1 MFLGQSREDLPASGR
16 LNETRSGRHTDDA
29 DRINPHGCYLTG
41 LVAVGQTADLEGQPL
56 IDHGGTA
63 VDVLSRIET
72 TLPASRPE
80 KHLGDGWQLMRIG
93 GIPLRVHP
101 SWFIVLVLFTMAFQ
115 QQVAKLPA
123 AEGAV
128 WISWLM
134 GLLTA
139 LLLFVS
145 VLLHELGHSLVALR
159 EGVKVSSITL
169 FLMGGVA
176 RVERE
181 CSTAMGSLR
190 VAAAGPAVSLVLGA
204 VLLFSVHSAEH
215 VSPLLGN
222 LVAQLGGL
230 NLVLALF
237 NLLPGLPLDGGLIL
251 KSLVWQWTGSQ
262 RRGIQVA
269 TASGRFLSL
278 LAVMIGFWILLRG
291 GGFSGLWLVL
301 LGWFGMSASRT
312 QTQTLALQ
320 QVLKRETV
328 GPATSRRFRVVEA
341 DQTLRSLS
349 KLRLGAADNGDP
361 CLPDWVLVCRG
372 GRWIGFI
379 TDQPLKDLPV
389 QQWDRQTIGDHLQ
402 PLDRLPS
409 IQQTSPLW
417 EAVVELEATEQGRL
431 LVLGPAG
438 LPDGT
443 LDRCDLGEA
452 VLKGLSVKLPEA
464 MLTAARRSNT
474 YPFGMPLAQVVNSM
488 QASGLLDDQSAEASS
503 R

>member
-1 MFLGQSREDLPASGR
+1 MFLGQSLKDGPALIR
-16 LNETRSGRHTDDA
+16 LYETRRVRHSDHA
-29 DRINPHGCYLTG
+29 DRIHSHGGDLTG
-41 LVAVGQTADLEGQPL
+41 LIAVGQAADLERQAL
-56 IDHGGTA
+56 IDHGGA
-63 VDVLSRIET
+63 ALDLLSRIEL
-72 TLPASRPE
+72 TLPASPPE
-80 KHLGDGWQLMRIG
+80 NHLGDGWQLMRIG

-123 AEGAV
+123 AAGAD
-128 WISWLM
+128 WISWSM

-190 VAAAGPAVSLVLGA
+190 VAAAGPAVSLILGA

-278 LAVMIGFWILLRG
+278 LAVVIGFWIVLRG
-291 GGFSGLWLVL
+291 GGFAGLWLVL
-301 LGWFGMSASRT
+301 LGWFGMSASRS

-320 QVLKRETV
+320 QVLKRDTV

-349 KLRLGAADNGDP
+349 KLRLGAVDSDDP
-361 CLPDWVLVCRG
+361 MVPDWVLVCRG

-389 QQWDRQTIGDHLQ
+389 QQWDRQTIADHLQ
-402 PLDRLPS
+402 PLEDLPS
-409 IQQTSPLW
+409 IQQAAPLW
-417 EAVVELEATEQGRL
+417 EAVVAMEATDQGRL
-431 LVLGPAG
+431 LVLSPAG

-464 MLTAARRSNT
+464 MLKAARRSNT
-474 YPFGMPLAQVVNSM
+474 YPFGMPLAQVVKSM
-488 QASGLLDDQSAEASS
+488 RASGLLEDQAADGST